1 MARINLQNS
10 SNSYW
15 FTADEADVAL
25 SYAAY
30 NGITFEAITS
40 MMDEG
45 TSEMTVFDVGPCS
58 DDEFL
63 AAYLKCAE
71 EDLIIG

>member
-1 MARINLQNS
+1 
-10 SNSYW
+10 
-15 FTADEADVAL
+15 
-25 SYAAY
+25 
-30 NGITFEAITS
+30 

-45 TSEMTVFDVGPCS
+45 TSERTVFDVGPCS

-63 AAYLKCAE
+63 AEYLKRAD

>member
-1 MARINLQNS
+1 MSRINL
-10 SNSYW
+10 SNGAKNYW
-15 FTADEADVAL
+15 FTADEAAEAL

-30 NGITFEAITS
+30 NGISFEEIAS

-45 TSEMTVFDVGPCS
+45 TSERTVFDVGPCS

-63 AAYLKCAE
+63 AEYLKRAD

>member
-1 MARINLQNS
+1 MARINL
-10 SNSYW
+10 SNGSKAYW

-30 NGITFEAITS
+30 NGITFEDIANF
-40 MMDEG
+40 MDED
-45 TSEMTVFDVGPCS
+45 TSDKTLFEIGPCS

-63 AAYLKCAE
+63 AGYLKRAD

>member
-1 MARINLQNS
+1 MARINL
-10 SNSYW
+10 SNGSKSYY
-15 FTADEADVAL
+15 FTADEAAEAL

-30 NGITFEAITS
+30 NGISFEAIAS
-40 MMDEG
+40 MMDED
-45 TSEMTVFDVGPCS
+45 TSARAVLDVGPCS

-63 AAYLKCAE
+63 SAYLKRAG